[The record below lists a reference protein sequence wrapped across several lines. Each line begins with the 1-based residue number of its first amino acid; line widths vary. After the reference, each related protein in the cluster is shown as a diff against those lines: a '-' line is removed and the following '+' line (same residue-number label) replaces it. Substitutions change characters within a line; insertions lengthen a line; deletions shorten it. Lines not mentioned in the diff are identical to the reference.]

1 MTRPRPP
8 PAEHPQSGGRWRS
21 GLFEGKCVEM
31 GYIKTAV
38 PGIFARGSSYSVA
51 FRDPITKK
59 TVFRT
64 AGSSFADAKALK
76 RQLEDQRER
85 GISTQATK
93 LTVPELWTA
102 FVEDHLSQLAP
113 STQADYLSAWSRYI
127 EPRYRRSRV
136 VDISRAEALAFR
148 THLGRVKSAQGKP
161 LSAKRIRNVITVF
174 QAAMSYAQTAGHID
188 TNPVSAAKLGSR
200 TSKSP
205 ARDYALTV
213 EETKELLRAIR
224 AENPRYALL
233 FQTLAGTGMR
243 LNECLA
249 LRVEDVDLVRRRIRI
264 TKSIYRGTVKSTKTG
279 ESRVVGIDDALAE
292 ELEEHLQGGTGLLF
306 ASRAGGYCDPNG
318 LRRYIWDRALAK
330 STLREELKEHL
341 HIHDLRHSWVSRLVN
356 GTAGSNGSAG
366 SPPMPLPAVMRLS
379 GHHSVASL
387 MIYAHTAEDDAIEQ
401 SVGILNAA
409 G

>member
-1 MTRPRPP
+1 M
-8 PAEHPQSGGRWRS
+8 ASYE
-21 GLFEGKCVEM
+21 
-31 GYIKTAV
+31 KTSV
-38 PGIFARGSSYSVA
+38 PGIYRRGSTYSLA

-59 TVFRT
+59 TVFKT

-85 GISTQATK
+85 GISALATK
-93 LTVPELWTA
+93 LTVPELWTS

-113 STQADYLSAWSRYI
+113 STQADYLSAYSRYI
-127 EPRYRRSRV
+127 EPRYRRARV

-161 LSAKRIRNVITVF
+161 LSAKRVRNVITVF
-174 QAAMSYAQTAGHID
+174 QALFTYAQTAGHID

-200 TSKSP
+200 TAKSP
-205 ARDYALTV
+205 ARDYALTP

-224 AENPRYALL
+224 AENPRYGIL
-233 FQTLAGTGMR
+233 FETLAGTGMR

-249 LRVEDVDLVRRRIRI
+249 LNVEDVDLVRRRIRI

-279 ESRVVGIDDALAE
+279 ESRVVGIGDALAE
-292 ELEEHLQGGTGLLF
+292 QLEEHLQGRTGLLF
-306 ASRAGGYCDPNG
+306 PSRANGYCDPNG
-318 LRRYIWDRALAK
+318 LRRYLWDRALAK
-330 STLREELKEHL
+330 SNLRDELKEHI

-356 GTAGSNGSAG
+356 GIPGSDGSIG

-379 GHHSVASL
+379 GHRSVGSL
-387 MIYAHTAEDDAIEQ
+387 MVYAHTAEDDAIKQ

-409 G
+409 E

>member
-8 PAEHPQSGGRWRS
+8 PAEHPQDGGRWRS
-21 GLFEGKCVEM
+21 GLFEGKCTDM
-31 GYIKTAV
+31 AYIKTSV

-64 AGSSFADAKALK
+64 AGASFADAKALK

-93 LTVPELWTA
+93 LTVPELWTS

-127 EPRYRRSRV
+127 EPRYRRARI
-136 VDISRAEALAFR
+136 VDVTRAEALGFR

-161 LSAKRIRNVITVF
+161 LSAKRIRNVITVL
-174 QAAMSYAQTAGHID
+174 QALFTYAQTAGHID

-200 TSKSP
+200 TPKSP
-205 ARDYALTV
+205 GRDYALTS

-224 AENPRYALL
+224 AENPRYAVL
-233 FQTLAGTGMR
+233 FSTLSATGMR
-243 LNECLA
+243 LGECLA
-249 LRVEDVDLVRRRIRI
+249 LQVEDVSLSTRRIRI

-279 ESRVVGIDDALAE
+279 ESRVVGIGDALAE
-292 ELEEHLQGGTGLLF
+292 ELEEHLQGRSGLLF
-306 ASRAGGYCDPNG
+306 SSRSGGYIDPNG
-318 LRRYIWDRALAK
+318 LRRHCWDKALAK
-330 STLREELKEHL
+330 SNLRDELKEHL
-341 HIHDLRHSWVSRLVN
+341 HIHDLRHGFVSALI
-356 GTAGSNGSAG
+356 SAG
-366 SPPMPLPAVMRLS
+366 MPLPAVMKLS
-379 GHHSVASL
+379 GHRSVASL
-387 MIYAHTAEDDAIEQ
+387 MIYAHTAEDDAIDR

-409 G
+409 SAG

>member
-1 MTRPRPP
+1 
-8 PAEHPQSGGRWRS
+8 
-21 GLFEGKCVEM
+21 M

-85 GISTQATK
+85 GISALATK
-93 LTVPELWTA
+93 LTVPELWTS

-113 STQADYLSAWSRYI
+113 STQADYLSAYSRYI
-127 EPRYRRSRV
+127 EPRYRRARV

-161 LSAKRIRNVITVF
+161 LSAKRIRNVITVL
-174 QAAMSYAQTAGHID
+174 QALFTYAQTAGHID

-200 TSKSP
+200 APRSP
-205 ARDYALTV
+205 GRDYALTAA
-213 EETKELLRAIR
+213 ETGELLRAIR
-224 AENPRYALL
+224 AENPRYAIL
-233 FQTLAGTGMR
+233 FETLAGTGMR
-243 LNECLA
+243 LSECLA
-249 LRVEDVDLVRRRIRI
+249 LNVEDVSLPTRRIRI

-279 ESRVVGIDDALAE
+279 ESRVVGIGDALAE
-292 ELEEHLQGGTGLLF
+292 ELEEHLQGRSGILF
-306 ASRAGGYCDPNG
+306 PSRADGYIDPNG
-318 LRRYIWDRALAK
+318 LRRHCWDKALAK
-330 STLREELKEHL
+330 SNLRDELKENL
-341 HIHDLRHSWVSRLVN
+341 HIHDLRHSWISRCV
-356 GTAGSNGSAG
+356 NGSAG
-366 SPPMPLPAVMRLS
+366 SAPMPLPAVMKLS
-379 GHHSVASL
+379 GHRSVASL
-387 MIYAHTAEDDAIEQ
+387 MIYAHAAEDDAIDR
-401 SVGILNAA
+401 SLGILNAA